1 MGVDSGSLQADSQPN
16 RLSWSQG
23 RRPLDAV
30 LHSSNKPGELSQ
42 WLCYDESTIKINIG
56 ICIIII
62 FLNLLLLLLYY
73 YYYYYYYLYGKR
85 LIVDQIWSKSTSPGQ
100 KCNRELKTTRYD
112 ASAAALM

>member
-42 WLCYDESTIKINIG
+42 WLCYDESTIKIDIG

-62 FLNLLLLLLYY
+62 IFKIYY
-73 YYYYYYYLYGKR
+73 YYCYIIIIIIIYTENG
-85 LIVDQIWSKSTSPGQ
+85 
-100 KCNRELKTTRYD
+100 
-112 ASAAALM
+112 